1 MLVGP
6 LCVFFFV
13 QHFGEKELAR
23 TRWLPRGG
31 TFVDVFFCQLEL
43 LLRRLGSL
51 SPLRLVQTHLLIVL
65 KRSLSPGKYQR
76 FQKTLG
82 AGKIGNIG

>member
-1 MLVGP
+1 MRLL
-6 LCVFFFV
+6 LCATLWR
-13 QHFGEKELAR
+13 KKTEL
-23 TRWLPRGG
+23 TRLFPRGG
-31 TFVDVFFCQLEL
+31 SFVDVFFCQLEL

-65 KRSLSPGKYQR
+65 KRALSLGEYQR